1 MKKAELE
8 TLVQE
13 LRTALEW
20 FLNEPDTEHG
30 THTAITYAQSIL
42 DKMEL
47 TK

>member
-20 FLNEPDTEHG
+20 LLNEPNTERG
-30 THTAITYAQSIL
+30 AHTAITYAQSIL
-42 DKMEL
+42 DNLEQIK
-47 TK
+47 